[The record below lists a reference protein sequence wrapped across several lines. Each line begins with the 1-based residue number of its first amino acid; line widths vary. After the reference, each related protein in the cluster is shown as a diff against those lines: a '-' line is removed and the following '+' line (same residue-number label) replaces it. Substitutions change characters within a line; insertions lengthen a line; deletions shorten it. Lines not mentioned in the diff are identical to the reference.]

1 MPVGTPSAGPLRFVG
16 RTLRHLATPGAG
28 IPDAAPP
35 DSPLTPAAGIGQGGS
50 MSAPYGAPAEPLVA
64 NVVAR
69 HARPLE
75 GGPHDFAPLV
85 AQAAGVRWILL
96 GEASHGTHDFHRVRA
111 ELTKR
116 LVTACGA
123 VAVAVEGDWPDAI
136 RVNRYARG
144 GDGDPGAEEALR
156 GFTRFPQWMRLGPQL
171 ASRQRGRH
179 RPRPARRAPS
189 RPARA
194 RGARRRGTAGG
205 LLDLRRADA
214 LRRAL
219 AGTGRAAGDLAVR
232 AVGGARRR
240 CPLPQCVPARRKRA
254 GRPMRR

>member
-96 GEASHGTHDFHRVRA
+96 GEALREITHRRGELAVGTAELFEQQRGEHRVRLGDA
-111 ELTKR
+111 DGVLQALVVTEHGCPILSKR
-116 LVTACGA
+116 SHRRHGCATRGPYQSAPAC
-123 VAVAVEGDWPDAI
+123 
-136 RVNRYARG
+136 
-144 GDGDPGAEEALR
+144 DP
-156 GFTRFPQWMRLGPQL
+156 
-171 ASRQRGRH
+171 
-179 RPRPARRAPS
+179 
-189 RPARA
+189 
-194 RGARRRGTAGG
+194 AGK
-205 LLDLRRADA
+205 DRADA
-214 LRRAL
+214 AC
-219 AGTGRAAGDLAVR
+219 AYN
-232 AVGGARRR
+232 
-240 CPLPQCVPARRKRA
+240 
-254 GRPMRR
+254 